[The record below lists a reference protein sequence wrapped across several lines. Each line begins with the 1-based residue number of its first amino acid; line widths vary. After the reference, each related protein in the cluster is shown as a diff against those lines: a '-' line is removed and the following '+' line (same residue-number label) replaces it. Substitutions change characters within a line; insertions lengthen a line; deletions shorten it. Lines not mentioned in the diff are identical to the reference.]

1 MIETAIFGGS
11 FNPIHRAHVEIALHA
26 LSSGM
31 VEELWLLV
39 SPQNPLKKNDELLP
53 DELRLRLA
61 KVAVRNYPNIRV
73 SDFEFHLPKPSYM
86 VRTLERMEKAY
97 PDRRFSLLIG
107 ADNWERFDKWYQSGR
122 IIERYQILIYPRK
135 GFTMNTDKLPE
146 NVRLLEMPLYDI
158 SATQIRHALKDGRDV
173 SMWVDS
179 EVSRILYDEYRIA
192 RP

>member
-1 MIETAIFGGS
+1 M
-11 FNPIHRAHVEIALHA
+11 
-26 LSSGM
+26 
-31 VEELWLLV
+31 LV

-146 NVRLLEMPLYDI
+146 NVRLLKMPLYDI
-158 SATQIRHALKDGRDV
+158 SATQIRHALKNGRDV